1 MGTLNVKG
9 VCWMMKRFKVK
20 QLVII
25 LIMIVCCV
33 PVVGFSQSLQEN
45 VAAREQAEPVVVN
58 HRTKGSDVYVECLI
72 PNFSFDEENQDKEY
86 HGYIDV
92 YLDGKKHQSVQKA
105 AFIVQ
110 NLPEGKHTVRL
121 DIMREDGGRF
131 LSLKE
136 IEVEI
141 K

>member
-1 MGTLNVKG
+1 MLKRLKG
-9 VCWMMKRFKVK
+9 K
-20 QLVII
+20 QFIVV

-33 PVVGFSQSLQEN
+33 PVVGFSQSLQES
-45 VAAREQAEPVVVN
+45 VVAREKAEPVVVN

-72 PNFSFDEENQDKEY
+72 PNFTFDEENQDKEY

-92 YLDGKKHQSVQKA
+92 YLDGKKHLSVQKA

-110 NLPEGKHTVRL
+110 NLPEGKHTIRL
-121 DIMREDGGRF
+121 DIMRGDGGRF